1 MEKIQTIEQLDKV
14 GIKICE
20 MLNMGIDKASLVLPE
35 TMQQFIYYTIVSNS
49 VICFLSLIV
58 LGFLVFA
65 YLQIRKSFPKEID
78 DPFIC
83 VGGGILTSGSII
95 AFILSSI
102 ELMKVTIAPNIVLIE
117 KFSQLITK

>member
-20 MLNMGIDKASLVLPE
+20 MLNIGIDKASLVLPE
-35 TMQQFIYYTIVSNS
+35 TMQQFINYTIVSNS
-49 VICFLSLIV
+49 IICFLSFIFIGLIV
-58 LGFLVFA
+58 SAILK
-65 YLQIRKSFPKEID
+65 IKDSFPAEAD
-78 DPFIC
+78 DPLIC
-83 VGGGILTSGSII
+83 IGGGILTSGSII